1 MGEEG
6 RLPSPPRS
14 VSGQKKELL
23 LAKWTAPSVLFSWW
37 YRSFIGDCV
46 FRKNMS
52 NKSSSSLAKHPL
64 LHSPVTKQSRIKSQR
79 SVTH

>member
-23 LAKWTAPSVLFSWW
+23 LAKWMAPSVLFSWW
-37 YRSFIGDCV
+37 YRSFMGVCV
-46 FRKNMS
+46 FGEIRTNNQTREAVGSMDS
-52 NKSSSSLAKHPL
+52 NKERAGL
-64 LHSPVTKQSRIKSQR
+64 TEFE
-79 SVTH
+79 

>member
-23 LAKWTAPSVLFSWW
+23 LARWTAPSVLFSWW
-37 YRSFIGDCV
+37 YRSFIGV
-46 FRKNMS
+46 FAFGKIMTNE
-52 NKSSSSLAKHPL
+52 
-64 LHSPVTKQSRIKSQR
+64 
-79 SVTH
+79 